1 MSDSLKWNRDQYTD
15 GLRGDVSLNKT
26 IECLLYVIFIV
37 IFIIFMYFL
46 MVTDDEYTKSNRY
59 SNCFVRL
66 SETGSLNYEEM
77 KEVCEKYL
85 E

>member
-1 MSDSLKWNRDQYTD
+1 M
-15 GLRGDVSLNKT
+15 NKT
-26 IECLLYVIFIV
+26 IECLLYAILIA
-37 IFIIFMYFL
+37 IFIIVMYFL
-46 MVTDDEYTKSNRY
+46 MVTDDGYTKSNRY

-66 SETGSLNYEEM
+66 SETGNLNYEEM